1 MSATKPVGN
10 FEVGK
15 DAIWDEDLEQWFI
28 RVGVKVKK
36 GMVINYTVHGK
47 SPEVAANRAEV
58 LARVMSVIKPDSL
71 SIVEKTIEEILKKD
85 PGLDE

>member
-28 RVGVKVKK
+28 RVGVKAKK
-36 GMVINYTVHGK
+36 GMVINYTVHGNT
-47 SPEVAANRAEV
+47 PEITAHRAEV
-58 LARVMSVIKPDSL
+58 LARVMTVVKPDDL
-71 SIVEKTIEEILKKD
+71 RTIDKTIEDILNA
-85 PGLDE
+85 ES